1 MNNLAE
7 KISSEIHSRSVIL
20 VGPTDSGKTYWI
32 QNTLIPYLES
42 QGKKVEYLRDGDE
55 GVASTPDIVICDEV
69 EVLFDEKYLRGDS
82 SEPYYSDN
90 YLNKVRYWFSNYSLF
105 PQQTVFVVTRNKP
118 DQIKNLID
126 NMHQADWDNRDV
138 LVLEFKK

>member
-7 KISSEIHSRSVIL
+7 KIRSELRFRSVIL

-55 GVASTPDIVICDEV
+55 GAASTSDIVICDEV
-69 EVLFDEKYLRGDS
+69 EVLFDEKYLQGGS

-90 YLNKVRYWFSNYSLF
+90 YLNKVHRWFSNYSLL
-105 PQQTVFVVTRNKP
+105 PRQTVFVVTRNKP

-126 NMHQADWDNRDV
+126 NMRQADWDNRDV